1 METKRLTATEKEALV
16 RMNVALEVLTKEP
29 QYLRERAALI
39 PGAKRDLAMIAKR
52 IEGLM
57 EQFALT
63 IPQEQARTYLNALG
77 MASYVIG
84 VRRPGDHGRDDKNY
98 GMWLPNEVINALVD
112 GCHDHCLMCSA
123 DTEGRKRCHLR
134 KMLDTLPNDGP
145 DRGDGDCPYYELM

>member
-1 METKRLTATEKEALV
+1 MDTKRLTATEKEALV
-16 RMNVALEVLTKEP
+16 RLNVALEVLTKEP

-63 IPQEQARTYLNALG
+63 IPSEQARTYLNALG

-112 GCHDHCLMCSA
+112 GCRDKCLMCSG
-123 DTEGRKRCHLR
+123 DTEARRRCALR
-134 KMLDTLPNDGP
+134 KALDMVPNDVP
-145 DRGDGDCPYYELM
+145 HDVDDCPYYEAM